1 MSSTPSRSAACY
13 CGDEVLLPMAEP
25 EPIELPE
32 LIEPELFDL
41 VLRWVVW
48 WRALCGGGV
57 LADRV
62 RAPEVESMAPP
73 LWPMDPEPI
82 EPEPMDPELIEP

>member
-32 LIEPELFDL
+32 LIEPELFDF

-48 WRALCGGGV
+48 WRAL
-57 LADRV
+57 
-62 RAPEVESMAPP
+62 
-73 LWPMDPEPI
+73 
-82 EPEPMDPELIEP
+82 